1 MSTIYQWIC
10 RTASLG
16 IISVGLVAIACSD
29 LPSGFGWEHTYPEAM
44 VIREN
49 HTIRVEVDQDGGVV
63 GALDVGEG
71 SLSGQLEVIF
81 LDEAGTNIRPSDDEY
96 LEVTITFTD
105 LAVFEHDSPG
115 SFTGRIR
122 GMKAGETSAFFK
134 FKGGRVG
141 SGMGQWTSPP
151 IPVSV
156 RP

>member
-63 GALDVGEG
+63 GADRKSTPSELQ
-71 SLSGQLEVIF
+71 SRGQLVCR
-81 LDEAGTNIRPSDDEY
+81 LL
-96 LEVTITFTD
+96 LE
-105 LAVFEHDSPG
+105 
-115 SFTGRIR
+115 
-122 GMKAGETSAFFK
+122 KKKSARHENED
-134 FKGGRVG
+134 GH
-141 SGMGQWTSPP
+141 
-151 IPVSV
+151 
-156 RP
+156 